1 MLYVHSYKTLENEHT
16 HPQWQKADQWLLPRG
31 VNSEGW
37 TTTGTGKLLQR
48 SSVSCLENPR
58 DGEAW
63 WAAAH
68 GVAQSRTWLKRPSSS
83 SSVSRSVCVGLC
95 VTPRTVAHQ
104 APLSVGFSTQQ
115 YWSGLPFPSPEDLP
129 NPGIEPGSPALQA
142 DSLVSEPQGRSL
154 GSFWGDG
161 NVWYLDSDD
170 GVTDTYFC
178 QNSSWTLFNGYS

>member
-1 MLYVHSYKTLENEHT
+1 MRSVRFWGRERSWERAWKRFFCSCECERENV
-16 HPQWQKADQWLLPRG
+16 KA
-31 VNSEGW
+31 
-37 TTTGTGKLLQR
+37 TR
-48 SSVSCLENPR
+48 SSLTLCDLKDGSPQGSFVHGILQARVLEWIAVVVLVTQSCPTLCNP
-58 DGEAW
+58 W
-63 WAAAH
+63 
-68 GVAQSRTWLKRPSSS
+68 
-83 SSVSRSVCVGLC
+83 
-95 VTPRTVAHQ
+95 TVAHQ
-104 APLSVGFSTQQ
+104 ASLSMEFSRQE

-170 GVTDTYFC
+170 GFTDIYFC

>member
-1 MLYVHSYKTLENEHT
+1 MTRPWPFFLNWNYVRLPH
-16 HPQWQKADQWLLPRG
+16 WVMWLRG
-31 VNSEGW
+31 QAIRTRKVREASLQ
-37 TTTGTGKLLQR
+37 TGK
-48 SSVSCLENPR
+48 NPR
-58 DGEAW
+58 LEVRRTRLETQSSLSLCDLKQEA
-63 WAAAH
+63 
-68 GVAQSRTWLKRPSSS
+68 PSY
-83 SSVSRSVCVGLC
+83 
-95 VTPRTVAHQ
+95 Q